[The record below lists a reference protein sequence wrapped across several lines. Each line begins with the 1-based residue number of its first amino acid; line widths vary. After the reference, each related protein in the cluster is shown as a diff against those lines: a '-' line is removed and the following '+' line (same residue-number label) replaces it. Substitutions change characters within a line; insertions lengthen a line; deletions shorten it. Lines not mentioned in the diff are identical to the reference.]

1 MYAKISTFTFIPIST
16 EQLQWISGGKKEHV
30 FLKRKKGSK
39 ERKKESDSNRIRFSV
54 LAYLDTMWPK
64 CS

>member
-1 MYAKISTFTFIPIST
+1 MYAKISTFTFIPILT

-39 ERKKESDSNRIRFSV
+39 ERKKATRTAFVSQF
-54 LAYLDTMWPK
+54 LLT
-64 CS
+64 